1 MKKLIPSAL
10 SIFYYLSFASP
21 SFAQTAEENAAAKA
35 IQAAAEATKLANVG
49 ACPPAPFNILCGL
62 GSSQTVIGATV
73 NLLFVVAIIIA
84 VIFLIYGG
92 IRWIMSKGEKEKVE
106 ESRNHVVAAIVG
118 LIMILLAY
126 FIINLVISFFGLGGS
141 ISALKLPQLAPV
153 APK

>member
-10 SIFYYLSFASP
+10 SIFSYLFLASS
-21 SFAQTAEENAAAKA
+21 SFAQTDTENKARAAA
-35 IQAAAEATKLANVG
+35 QAAISDTLANKG

>member
-21 SFAQTAEENAAAKA
+21 SFAADAIKTA
-35 IQAAAEATKLANVG
+35 G
-49 ACPPAPFNILCGL
+49 ACPPKPFDILCGL
-62 GSSQTVIGATV
+62 GTSQEVIGATV